1 MHDHAASKIAVDH
14 LAARKNT
21 VAGDNPVEFAFFKKT
36 EVEKTVYQ
44 SDLGKIYTSKSTPC
58 HIGSRYGLLA

>member
-36 EVEKTVYQ
+36 EVEKTGEQ
-44 SDLGKIYTSKSTPC
+44 GDL
-58 HIGSRYGLLA
+58 